1 MATKKLKATSKAD
14 RSVRIIGGAWRSQK
28 ILFAEAPG
36 LRPTGDRI
44 RETLFNWLAADI
56 SGAKC
61 LDLFAGSGV
70 LGFEALSR
78 GAAHCTA
85 LESHPAAAKNLH
97 STKVALSA
105 DINIININSLKF
117 LAQPSKGQ
125 VFDIVFIDPP
135 FDAELLNQSCSLLE
149 ENGWLTTSAMI
160 YCELSLS
167 DNTFV
172 PPLNWQQVQ
181 DKYAGEVRY
190 CLFTRIEPSN

>member
-1 MATKKLKATSKAD
+1 MATKRLKATSKAD
-14 RSVRIIGGAWRSQK
+14 RSVRIIGGTWRSRK

-44 RETLFNWLAADI
+44 RETLFNWLATHI
-56 SGAKC
+56 SGARC

-85 LESHPAAAKNLH
+85 LESHSVATKKLQSAKI
-97 STKVALSA
+97 ALSA

-117 LAQPSKGQ
+117 LAQPSEGQ

-135 FDAELLNQSCSLLE
+135 FEDDLLNQSCHLLE
-149 ENGWLTTSAMI
+149 KNGWLTTSAMI

-190 CLFTRIEPSN
+190 CLFARIEPSN